1 MSDIEQFNAHD
12 VRFNTRGRDMVRP
25 TLTKKGVVAVVACKI
40 KRQEKNISHNDSELE
55 KKKWAKQ
62 KHAWIAWTSRIKRG
76 EEKKVSR
83 VTNRPS
89 ALKNEHHLE

>member
-1 MSDIEQFNAHD
+1 MHTMFGSTQGEETWYDPDQERSGLLRAKSND
-12 VRFNTRGRDMVRP
+12 R
-25 TLTKKGVVAVVACKI
+25 KKY
-40 KRQEKNISHNDSELE
+40 ISHNDSELE